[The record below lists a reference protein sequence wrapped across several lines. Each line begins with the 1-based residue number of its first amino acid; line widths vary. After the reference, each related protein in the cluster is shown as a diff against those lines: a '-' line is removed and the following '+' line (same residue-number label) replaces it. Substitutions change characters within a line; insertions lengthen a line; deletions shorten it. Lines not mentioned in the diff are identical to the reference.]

1 MAAKEASRL
10 VAHLQSL
17 KQIGLPN
24 GTVPAGNLTV
34 FLYQRKLKNGIKKTI
49 VITDTDDAALYATHW
64 QACHQANVEGLKGA
78 FPARNSSEI
87 VTSGNPELMLNIIM
101 NGYDAGE
108 EFGIMPA
115 VGKNADLKPDE
126 IAGIMRHEKNPR
138 GNNVVKVN
146 AEKVKK
152 LMEGMAENAFVDW
165 IVPLMINAYG
175 KGDQKRFLITDSETP
190 QSIPALFWILLIGFE
205 SCSLY
210 YLITH
215 LSLTE

>member
-1 MAAKEASRL
+1 MK
-10 VAHLQSL
+10 
-17 KQIGLPN
+17 
-24 GTVPAGNLTV
+24 
-34 FLYQRKLKNGIKKTI
+34 
-49 VITDTDDAALYATHW
+49 
-64 QACHQANVEGLKGA
+64 
-78 FPARNSSEI
+78 
-87 VTSGNPELMLNIIM
+87 
-101 NGYDAGE
+101 
-108 EFGIMPA
+108 
-115 VGKNADLKPDE
+115 
-126 IAGIMRHEKNPR
+126 KNPR